1 MKQTTPVEVGL
12 AVVDVERMLSFYT
25 SVLDCVEERRADI
38 PAALSAPLGM
48 ADAGYLCIWLVT
60 PVGERIKLMRPT
72 QAPEQH
78 TTPPY
83 LTARTGFA
91 YLTFYC
97 RDLAA
102 TLDKAEAA
110 GARLRSDRSL
120 FGAEQPVQLC
130 FFEDP
135 EGNVIELVQTQSGER
150 V

>member
-12 AVVDVERMLSFYT
+12 AVVDVDRMLSFYT
-25 SVLDCVEERRADI
+25 QALGCTEERRADI
-38 PAALSAPLGM
+38 PAALSAPLAM
-48 ADAGYLCIWLVT
+48 ADDGYLCIWLVT

-72 QAPEQH
+72 QTPEQDS
-78 TTPPY
+78 TPAY

-97 RDLAA
+97 SDLNE
-102 TLDKAEAA
+102 TLERAEQA

-120 FGAEQPVQLC
+120 FGSDQPVQLC

>member
-12 AVVDVERMLSFYT
+12 AIVDVERMLTFYS

-38 PAALSAPLGM
+38 PAALSSPLGM
-48 ADAGYLCIWLVT
+48 ADDGYLCIWLAT

-72 QAPEQH
+72 RAPQQV
-78 TTPPY
+78 TTPSY

-97 RDLAA
+97 SDLNE
-102 TLDKAEAA
+102 TLAKAEAA

-120 FGAEQPVQLC
+120 FGSDQPVQLC

-135 EGNVIELVQTQSGER
+135 EGNIIELVQTQTGDR